1 MKDLL
6 ASVFSGLIIDEND
19 QNYFVQKNG
28 LTFRLSKAE
37 GEHHLGEAVEGFGY
51 QNQKQEL
58 VITTEIPKSRQGHYA
73 FGTVTDSRRDLGVFV
88 DIGLKDKDIVVSL
101 DDLPTMREL

>member
-28 LTFRLSKAE
+28 LTFRLS
-37 GEHHLGEAVEGFGY
+37 
-51 QNQKQEL
+51 
-58 VITTEIPKSRQGHYA
+58 
-73 FGTVTDSRRDLGVFV
+73 
-88 DIGLKDKDIVVSL
+88 
-101 DDLPTMREL
+101 